1 MIKFR
6 RKEFTIPEG
15 HYTGPKDMD
24 KVPGAVEMILKG
36 AGVGAAGGAIA
47 GKILKDSSAWDG
59 ALTGAKW
66 GALGGI
72 IAKFFLNYV
81 HKPMTRIKYQEV
93 DKNIR
98 QQFGVYR
105 MAGVTVG
112 DSLDKRANI
121 EEKFSFNDRNVSDYK
136 INFAIHDDQ
145 ITMYTFGISKEEL
158 DKVSKSL
165 DYYCKKYFSMEY
177 SAKLINQKVNSYSVD
192 IVFTNYQVLCQFIM
206 ELSNVLNTKIN
217 LLNNNVIIEPRL
229 IEAGEKSFSVKYFN
243 NNDILKILS
252 TGIIKGISSS
262 SSLPNMISNT
272 VQKVVIEGILKL
284 RDNELTS
291 LGVSRKRGE
300 YNNLFLERA
309 LKNLHYIEGFNY
321 TVGNEPAEV
330 NISLVSGIFV
340 ISSTSNHQK
349 EIDTKLWKSLK
360 QKIHKS
366 NTGKVV
372 VYTYALNDLREF
384 DMILKKLMLLKVK
397 PNIFDK

>member
-217 LLNNNVIIEPRL
+217 LLHNNVIIEPRL
-229 IEAGEKSFSVKYFN
+229 SEAGEKSFSVK
-243 NNDILKILS
+243 
-252 TGIIKGISSS
+252 
-262 SSLPNMISNT
+262 
-272 VQKVVIEGILKL
+272 
-284 RDNELTS
+284 
-291 LGVSRKRGE
+291 
-300 YNNLFLERA
+300 
-309 LKNLHYIEGFNY
+309 
-321 TVGNEPAEV
+321 
-330 NISLVSGIFV
+330 
-340 ISSTSNHQK
+340 
-349 EIDTKLWKSLK
+349 
-360 QKIHKS
+360 
-366 NTGKVV
+366 
-372 VYTYALNDLREF
+372 
-384 DMILKKLMLLKVK
+384 
-397 PNIFDK
+397 